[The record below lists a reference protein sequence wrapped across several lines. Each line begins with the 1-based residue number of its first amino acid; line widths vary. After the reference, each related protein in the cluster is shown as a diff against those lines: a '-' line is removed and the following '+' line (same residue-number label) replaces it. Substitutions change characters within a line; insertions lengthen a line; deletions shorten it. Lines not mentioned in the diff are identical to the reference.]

1 MFKVEC
7 PGCKAP
13 YQVDERRIPASGL
26 KMRCPKCGTSFK
38 VDPPADGRNS
48 GPTAVLGG
56 ALGLGAESD
65 SLPPPALAAPAPRPA
80 VDLRG
85 TMLGVAPG
93 GMSAPGPA
101 RPQVPAHLKGTMLGV
116 APAAAGANPPPRP
129 AQNLRGTMLGVAP
142 APAAPAPA
150 APAVPAPAASVA
162 QAPVAQAPGKP
173 PPMPPRRAAEVK
185 APAPLDPDSFFDDSD
200 LPAATAPRPRV
211 PAPRAAAVSDL
222 DLPVPTAPPPA
233 RASSTGPARFAELP
247 SAPEPFADLPA
258 MRSSFA
264 DLPGAPE
271 PFADLP
277 AMPGPF
283 NEPPSSPAPFAD
295 LPATPSGL
303 ADLPM
308 AASPPRAHPT
318 PARSFDLDLDLPV
331 ASGAPRAPAG
341 RVSSSGA
348 DLDLPSAR
356 ARSASGVGLP
366 SVSPRSPS
374 PASGSTGLPSP
385 GRAAEGGGASSG
397 RSGFGEVG
405 LPSMAAG
412 LPEVS
417 RGAAPS
423 RSAVALP
430 SLTGRGPASSP
441 GLELDDGLPLIG
453 GNSPLHGG
461 ASSPERSQAGLPS
474 LSAGLPA
481 FQSSG
486 LPTPSSGG
494 LPAVSAGRTTLPSIP
509 PQYGALDLDIER
521 APSLPPD
528 FGLDPVKSPSVRASR
543 AEFGELD
550 LPLGGPP
557 SLPPVPRGYAAEAEE
572 ADLFGD
578 VAPRA
583 VLGGAPQVRSSAEA
597 IVRQSGGGTAYGEV
611 NLGDEGGEAGVPIEA
626 APPAARR
633 EEDMEFGA
641 IPQEDQ
647 PRAKP
652 GVSGPTQVPVAVGR
666 GAPKL
671 PKAKRKL
678 DLRLYGGLFVLF
690 VGGASLSLVPSVGPF
705 GSYLVID
712 QLKAGEYATLIQN
725 TVTNVRNAMARDTY
739 PEAKQALSAV
749 EAARAS
755 AKRVRQLPA
764 YAAFTAFAVELRFGS
779 DPAIH
784 ARGAVLLDELAE
796 HPDTPYVA
804 LARCARAAAEGQIA
818 RAKQLEAGLP
828 PPASGDLDQAF
839 LRAEIALRAADP
851 KAAAAAWQKVV
862 QAQKSPR
869 SSFGLAR
876 ASYAAGDS
884 AAAGAA
890 ARDALAQNPNHV
902 GARIL
907 LARISSATRSG
918 EAEALRLLGSIVKSP
933 ELAGPDELVNSQTLL
948 GDIHLAR
955 SRMSQA
961 EAAYTEA
968 LKLNPKAARALN
980 GLGDALYRAGRFS
993 EAQARFEAST
1003 QADPDDL
1010 SAKVGVAKSKLALER
1025 VEDATTNLKKLRDTY
1040 PTSVPVAY
1048 WFGRALEAAGNRS
1061 AAETVY
1067 RAVLKSQSLDPQ
1079 AVDVYIALAL
1089 LQSQQ
1094 GQNDEAQKTLADA
1107 RAKLPDVPAI
1117 HKALGEVALS
1127 QGRYPQATS
1136 EFRQA
1141 LALDG
1146 EDLGA
1151 RFRLG
1156 VALRRD
1162 AKFEEAGKIFEQVAA
1177 VDKDYP
1183 GLALERGL
1191 LFETSG
1197 RTEEALKEY
1206 EGALAK
1212 APKDPDL
1219 MLRVG
1224 CGKVSAGRAKQ
1235 AEELLRKVLSERPNS
1250 AESNHCLGRAL
1261 LLEGTRLAEALRLL
1275 ERAIELD
1282 ANRAEYHLYAGW
1294 AANDAGNV
1302 PKAEHA
1308 LAEALRLDQGLAD
1321 AYWQRGVLRQ
1331 RQGAARDAIADL
1343 TKALELRPSRHEAH
1357 ASLADAYY
1365 DLGKEPQ
1372 ALREWQQ
1379 AIAAQPD
1386 NATWHFRYGKLL
1398 AANHQIDAARE
1409 QLNRALELS
1418 TNDDPAPRWSWEAH
1432 YLLAHATGLKPD
1444 AVKHWQE
1451 FLRLGPR
1458 DSPYRA
1464 EAMASLA
1471 KLGRPWTGD

>member
-38 VDPPADGRNS
+38 VDPPADGRRTGPIS
-48 GPTAVLGG
+48 GGV
-56 ALGLGAESD
+56 LGLGADSESM
-65 SLPPPALAAPAPRPA
+65 PPPALAAPAPRPP

-93 GMSAPGPA
+93 AASPPA
-101 RPQVPAHLKGTMLGV
+101 RPAVPANLKGTMLGV
-116 APAAAGANPPPRP
+116 APAAAGSANLPPRP

-142 APAAPAPA
+142 LAPAPTAPPVPAAPA
-150 APAVPAPAASVA
+150 AV
-162 QAPVAQAPGKP
+162 APGKP
-173 PPMPPRRAAEVK
+173 PPMPPRRGAEAKPLV
-185 APAPLDPDSFFDDSD
+185 PLDPDSFFDDSD
-200 LPAATAPRPRV
+200 LPAAVAARP
-211 PAPRAAAVSDL
+211 PAP
-222 DLPVPTAPPPA
+222 PPPPPA
-233 RASSTGPARFAELP
+233 RAAVVSDPDLPAPLAPTPFGVPSAPASFSDLPATPGSFTDLP
-247 SAPEPFADLPA
+247 SAPD
-258 MRSSFA
+258 SFA
-264 DLPGAPE
+264 DLPSASAP
-271 PFADLP
+271 FSDLP
-277 AMPGPF
+277 SA
-283 NEPPSSPAPFAD
+283 PAPFAD
-295 LPATPSGL
+295 LPSAPS
-303 ADLPM
+303 AFDDLPM
-308 AASPPRAHPT
+308 AASPP
-318 PARSFDLDLDLPV
+318 PARASAPLSLDLDLDLP
-331 ASGAPRAPAG
+331 STGPTRGAPG
-341 RVSSSGA
+341 RPSSSGL
-348 DLDLPSAR
+348 DLDLPAVGG
-356 ARSASGVGLP
+356 RSVSGVGLP
-366 SVSPRSPS
+366 SVSPRS
-374 PASGSTGLPSP
+374 ASAAAGLPSP
-385 GRAAEGGGASSG
+385 A
-397 RSGFGEVG
+397 RSVAPSARTGFGEVG
-405 LPSMAAG
+405 LPSVTAG

-417 RGAAPS
+417 RGAVPARGS
-423 RSAVALP
+423 VELP
-430 SLTGRGPASSP
+430 SLGRGRASSA
-441 GLELDDGLPLIG
+441 GFELDDGLPLVG
-453 GNSPLHGG
+453 GN
-461 ASSPERSQAGLPS
+461 LPS
-474 LSAGLPA
+474 LSGVGLPERSHAGLPA
-481 FQSSG
+481 LGAGLPVYQASGLPSPSSSG
-486 LPTPSSGG
+486 LPAAGGPG
-494 LPAVSAGRTTLPSIP
+494 LPSTP
-509 PQYGALDLDIER
+509 PEYGALDLDVEQR

-528 FGLDPVKSPSVRASR
+528 FGLDPVPAPNVRASR
-543 AEFGELD
+543 AEFGELE
-550 LPLGGPP
+550 LPLGGAPSMPP
-557 SLPPVPRGYAAEAEE
+557 AAAAAGYGADGEE

-578 VAPRA
+578 VAPRVPA
-583 VLGGAPQVRSSAEA
+583 ASAPHARAAAEA

-611 NLGDEGGEAGVPIEA
+611 NLGDEGGEAEVPLEA
-626 APPAARR
+626 GPPAARR
-633 EEDMEFGA
+633 DEDMEFGA

-647 PRAKP
+647 PRGPA
-652 GVSGPTQVPVAVGR
+652 GAAGPTHVAMPVGR
-666 GAPKL
+666 GTPEMLKR
-671 PKAKRKL
+671 KRKL
-678 DLRLYGGLFVLF
+678 DLRLYGGLFVVF
-690 VGGASLSLVPSVGPF
+690 VAGAALALVPSVGPF
-705 GSYLVID
+705 GAYLVID
-712 QLKAGEYATLIQN
+712 QLKAGEYAQLIES
-725 TVTNVRNAMARDTY
+725 TVTQARRAMAVDTY
-739 PEAKQALSAV
+739 PQAKQAISAV
-749 EAARAS
+749 EASRAS

-764 YAAFTAFAVELRFGS
+764 YAAFTAFAEELRFGS

-784 ARGAVLLDELAE
+784 ARGVVLLDELAA
-796 HPDTPYVA
+796 HPETTYVA

-818 RAKQLEAGLP
+818 RAKQLEGGLP
-828 PPASGDLDQAF
+828 KPASGDPDQAF
-839 LRAEIALRAADP
+839 LHGEIALRAGDP
-851 KAAAAAWQKVV
+851 KAAVAAWQQAVK
-862 QAQKSPR
+862 AQKSPR
-869 SSFGLAR
+869 SAFGLAR

-884 AAAGAA
+884 AAAGSA
-890 ARDALAQNPNHV
+890 ARDALTQNPNHV

-907 LARISSATRSG
+907 LARISSAARSG
-918 EAEALRLLGSIVKSP
+918 EADALSLLGSITKNPAVAS
-933 ELAGPDELVNSQTLL
+933 PDELVNAQTLL

-961 EAAYTEA
+961 EGAYSEA
-968 LKLNPKAARALN
+968 LKINPKAARALN

-1025 VEDATTNLKKLRDTY
+1025 VDDASANLKKLRDTY
-1040 PTSVPVAY
+1040 PASVPVAY
-1048 WFGRALEAAGNRS
+1048 WYGRALEAAGNRVV
-1061 AAETVY
+1061 AETVY
-1067 RAVLKSQSLDPQ
+1067 RGVLKAPSNDPQ
-1079 AVDVYIALAL
+1079 TVDVYIALAL

-1094 GQNDEAQKTLADA
+1094 GRNDEAQKTLADA
-1107 RAKLPDVPAI
+1107 RAKLPDVPGI

-1127 QGRYPQATS
+1127 QGRYPQATT

-1141 LALDG
+1141 LSLDA

-1162 AKFEEAGKIFEQVAA
+1162 GKFEEAGKAFDEVGA

-1275 ERAIELD
+1275 ERAVELD
-1282 ANRAEYHLYAGW
+1282 ANRAEYQLYAGW

-1343 TKALELRPSRHEAH
+1343 TRALELRPSRYEAH
-1357 ASLADAYY
+1357 AALADAYY

-1372 ALREWQQ
+1372 ALREWLL
-1379 AIAAQPD
+1379 AIQAQPE
-1386 NATWHFRYGKLL
+1386 NPTWRFRYGKLL
-1398 AANHQIDAARE
+1398 AANHQTEASRE
-1409 QLNRALELS
+1409 QISKALDLVASE
-1418 TNDDPAPRWSWEAH
+1418 DPAPRWSWEAH
-1432 YLLAHATGLKPD
+1432 YLLAHAIGLKPE
-1444 AVKHWQE
+1444 AVKHWEE

-1458 DSPYRA
+1458 DSPYRV
-1464 EAMASLA
+1464 EAKAALE
-1471 KLGRPWTGD
+1471 KLGHPWTGD